1 MTYLTRPRS
10 ASVLFREVPDVRL
23 VDEIHVIGHAMHADP
38 VDGNPTRV
46 EVSQLLDLRLFVAD
60 RHVTTHAEAY
70 SRDRRGSAFRYV
82 AVTEGAVE
90 TQVFDVRR
98 MGERYRLIRAIVYAE
113 RIQGQSE
120 PCRNDERR
128 RGEDNNESDDTADA
142 KCAKKDE
149 PTPRRPSWC
158 LKIAWQQVRLPY

>member
-1 MTYLTRPRS
+1 MTKLTRPRC

-23 VDEIHVIGHAMHADP
+23 VDEVYVIGHAVYADP
-38 VDGNPTRV
+38 VDGNPIRV
-46 EVSQLLDLRLFVAD
+46 EVPQLLDLRLFVAD

-70 SRDRRGSAFRYV
+70 GRDRRGSAFRHV

-113 RIQGQSE
+113 RIQGQPE
-120 PCRNDERR
+120 PCRNDERSC
-128 RGEDNNESDDTADA
+128 GEDNNETDDTADA
-142 KCAKKDE
+142 KRAEKDK
-149 PTPRRPSWC
+149 PTPGRPFWC